1 MEPEELTLE
10 GAEQV
15 ALVLEDSSAKG
26 QEGFR
31 IVEKAQQ
38 EEILALAQLAAEA
51 PLSWMAVFQ
60 VDQEILAEHAAL
72 LGFQAFKVREDLLPG
87 PFHPILT
94 A

>member
-38 EEILALAQLAAEA
+38 EEILALAQLAAEE
-51 PLSWMAVFQ
+51 PLA
-60 VDQEILAEHAAL
+60 
-72 LGFQAFKVREDLLPG
+72 
-87 PFHPILT
+87 
-94 A
+94 

>member
-15 ALVLEDSSAKG
+15 ALVLEVSSAKG

-38 EEILALAQLAAEA
+38 EEILVLGQLAAEE
-51 PLSWMAVFQ
+51 PLASMAVFQ
-60 VDQEILAEHAAL
+60 VDQELSAEHAAL
-72 LGFQAFKVREDLLPG
+72 LDFQACKVREDLLPG
-87 PFHPILT
+87 PFHPIQT